1 MFGGS
6 FHIPIILFQSI
17 SRQHAVIN
25 VLNSNEFMLMDLE
38 SANKTKIQGVS
49 IYFVGFSLNGLI
61 FFYIDSL
68 YMSHVLLK
76 INEF

>member
-1 MFGGS
+1 
-6 FHIPIILFQSI
+6 
-17 SRQHAVIN
+17 
-25 VLNSNEFMLMDLE
+25 MLMDLE
-38 SANKTKIQGVS
+38 SANKTKVQGVS

-61 FFYIDSL
+61 FFDIDSL